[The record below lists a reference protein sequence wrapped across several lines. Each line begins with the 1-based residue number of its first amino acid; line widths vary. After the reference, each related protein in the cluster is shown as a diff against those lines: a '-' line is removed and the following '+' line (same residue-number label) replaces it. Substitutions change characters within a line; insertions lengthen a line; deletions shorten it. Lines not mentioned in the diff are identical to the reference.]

1 MNPKN
6 SLRSDRFAKPGSR
19 LILAVTAFAG
29 AALLSACSSAQSSV
43 TDMVDDAV
51 KTASGKISDVKKA
64 AENVAKP
71 IIETANDAKKRIDA
85 VGSGVTKLKQGI
97 EQVKGAIDIE

>member
-1 MNPKN
+1 MTTSRNF
-6 SLRSDRFAKPGSR
+6 SDRF
-19 LILAVTAFAG
+19 LLAFVALAG

-43 TDMVDDAV
+43 TDMVNDAV

-71 IIETANDAKKRIDA
+71 VIDTVNDAKQRIDA
-85 VGSGVTKLKQGI
+85 VGSGITKLQQGI
-97 EQVKGAIDIE
+97 DQVKEAVNR